1 MESIPLSDMTGTILE
16 LYAADGATLLTT
28 IQSSTL
34 GMSARIIWTS
44 DRDDLVYL
52 RVRHLD
58 GNIAGNVVSYRLNVY
73 EYKPVF
79 LPIVHQE

>member
-16 LYAADGATLLTT
+16 LYAADATTLLVVA
-28 IQSSTL
+28 QSSTY
-34 GMSARIIWTS
+34 GESARIIWKS
-44 DRDDLVYL
+44 DRDDLLYL
-52 RVRHLD
+52 RVRHID